1 MSLNISDPNKFLSN
15 ASKTYHLNVESMVKT
30 FRSVFHNRKKAKC
43 LFISSSE
50 VYSLN
55 DNSKPHHEDD
65 SLNMN
70 NDIGKVKQLFIL
82 GIDCTKFGPTAR
94 YIMLAASLFLF
105 TCGYGYYQEWV
116 VYSWFKRKL
125 GLFTTMFYFIGTAIC
140 ALVEKFIT
148 TYYEFPGNFT
158 TNLRESKKFLQI
170 TVGVSTQ
177 YDEEVMV
184 NVESHQLALRGIILG
199 VMSEYSEQDVAGREG
214 KQGLADSIKDA
225 LNIFLEDKEGFGGVE
240 GIHFTSFV
248 LQ

>member
-1 MSLNISDPNKFLSN
+1 MAENKDDDNKKGGIVKIAIFAVAGLVLLGVGLGIGALIFGGGSEPDPSAEVSEILEGKNPEQEKKEEETEEENSAEESEVEMECVENADGEEECVPKKKVKKVNVEEKFL
-15 ASKTYHLNVESMVKT
+15 
-30 FRSVFHNRKKAKC
+30 
-43 LFISSSE
+43 
-50 VYSLN
+50 
-55 DNSKPHHEDD
+55 
-65 SLNMN
+65 
-70 NDIGKVKQLFIL
+70 
-82 GIDCTKFGPTAR
+82 
-94 YIMLAASLFLF
+94 
-105 TCGYGYYQEWV
+105 
-116 VYSWFKRKL
+116 
-125 GLFTTMFYFIGTAIC
+125 
-140 ALVEKFIT
+140 T

-199 VMSEYSEQDVAGREG
+199 VMSEYSEQDVAGRDG
-214 KQGLADSIKDA
+214 KQSLADALRDA

>member
-1 MSLNISDPNKFLSN
+1 MADNKDENEKKGGIVKIAIFAAAGLVLLGVGLGIGALIFGGGSEPDPSAEVSEILDGNKPPVDNKKDEEEESTEEESEVEMECTENADGEEECVPKKKVKKVNVEEKFL
-15 ASKTYHLNVESMVKT
+15 
-30 FRSVFHNRKKAKC
+30 
-43 LFISSSE
+43 
-50 VYSLN
+50 
-55 DNSKPHHEDD
+55 
-65 SLNMN
+65 
-70 NDIGKVKQLFIL
+70 
-82 GIDCTKFGPTAR
+82 
-94 YIMLAASLFLF
+94 
-105 TCGYGYYQEWV
+105 
-116 VYSWFKRKL
+116 
-125 GLFTTMFYFIGTAIC
+125 
-140 ALVEKFIT
+140 T

-199 VMSEYSEQDVAGREG
+199 VMSEFSQDDVAGREG
-214 KQGLADSIKDA
+214 KQTLADSIKDA

>member
-1 MSLNISDPNKFLSN
+1 MADNKEEAQKKGGIVKIAIFAGAGLILLGVGLGIGALIFSGGQEPDPSQEITEIIEGKKDSAKEEASKEENDDEGNDEAEVEMECTENADGEEECVPKKKVKKVNVEEKFL
-15 ASKTYHLNVESMVKT
+15 
-30 FRSVFHNRKKAKC
+30 
-43 LFISSSE
+43 
-50 VYSLN
+50 
-55 DNSKPHHEDD
+55 
-65 SLNMN
+65 
-70 NDIGKVKQLFIL
+70 
-82 GIDCTKFGPTAR
+82 
-94 YIMLAASLFLF
+94 
-105 TCGYGYYQEWV
+105 
-116 VYSWFKRKL
+116 
-125 GLFTTMFYFIGTAIC
+125 
-140 ALVEKFIT
+140 T

-199 VMSEYSEQDVAGREG
+199 VMSEYSEQDVAGRDG
-214 KQGLADSIKDA
+214 KQSLADAIRDA

>member
-1 MSLNISDPNKFLSN
+1 MADNKEENKKGGIVKIAIFVAAGLVLLLIGLGIGALIFSGGSDPDPSAEVSEILEGKNPEKEKEEEASEDEAAEEESDVEMECVENADGEEECVPKKKVKKVNVEEKFL
-15 ASKTYHLNVESMVKT
+15 
-30 FRSVFHNRKKAKC
+30 
-43 LFISSSE
+43 
-50 VYSLN
+50 
-55 DNSKPHHEDD
+55 
-65 SLNMN
+65 
-70 NDIGKVKQLFIL
+70 
-82 GIDCTKFGPTAR
+82 
-94 YIMLAASLFLF
+94 
-105 TCGYGYYQEWV
+105 
-116 VYSWFKRKL
+116 
-125 GLFTTMFYFIGTAIC
+125 
-140 ALVEKFIT
+140 T

-158 TNLRESKKFLQI
+158 TNLRDSKKFLQI

-214 KQGLADSIKDA
+214 KQGLADAIKDA

>member
-1 MSLNISDPNKFLSN
+1 MADNKEENNKKSNVVKIAIFAVAGLVLLGVGLVIGALIFGGGAEPDPSAEISEIIEGKDKEKKEPTKKDNEEENTENTEVELECTENADGEEECVPKKKVKKVNVEEKFL
-15 ASKTYHLNVESMVKT
+15 
-30 FRSVFHNRKKAKC
+30 
-43 LFISSSE
+43 
-50 VYSLN
+50 
-55 DNSKPHHEDD
+55 
-65 SLNMN
+65 
-70 NDIGKVKQLFIL
+70 
-82 GIDCTKFGPTAR
+82 
-94 YIMLAASLFLF
+94 
-105 TCGYGYYQEWV
+105 
-116 VYSWFKRKL
+116 
-125 GLFTTMFYFIGTAIC
+125 
-140 ALVEKFIT
+140 T

-199 VMSEYSEQDVAGREG
+199 VMREYSEQDVAGRDG
-214 KQGLADSIKDA
+214 KQSLADAIKDA